1 MSQRPNRRI
10 DKATRLWQGRR
21 ASIALIAA
29 LYCLA
34 SVATA
39 VAQDE
44 GARFLDDVEVIDV
57 PPLAED
63 DESPFINDV
72 EVVDF
77 PHEEPPL
84 RWKLLEAM
92 PRVLSWPDE
101 PLGNFFGHILHME
114 HDHVESELDEYAI
127 GLQQIPER
135 PPLLVEWNELFLG
148 PGWLEQG
155 IETPTGA
162 IWRPAFWMF
171 GEFRTALQHFDRG
184 DPATEWANRL
194 DLFGQLNLSGTERV
208 LIGMRPLDEERGG
221 ARNFS
226 GYELHD
232 GNWIDGWNSH
242 FQTLF
247 FEGDFGEIFPR
258 LDPYDSRMLD
268 YGFSVG
274 RMPLLA
280 QQGLLI
286 NEDMID
292 AVTMTRNTLNGH
304 GNLNLRTTGVYSWRG
319 VNRNSPVGRPND
331 FDPGSKMVAILT
343 ESDFAVRTVNLDA
356 TYVYGDPAFGN
367 LFAVGASSIRRH
379 HGYHNTY
386 NTSLH
391 LLASIPEDGRTDFA
405 DQGELLFAQT
415 SWTPHHTE
423 DLIYLNSF
431 WAIDQFTSPARG
443 PAMGNALGQTGLL
456 FGGVALGQ
464 YNAPIAVR
472 TDNVAGASL
481 GYQMFF
487 DHTRQQVIWE
497 VGGYKETKGASRGAI
512 GSALRY
518 QKAIG
523 QHSILVMDGF
533 VSKHETR
540 RASQGARIEW
550 RIKF

>member
-171 GEFRTALQHFDRG
+171 GEFRTALQHFD
-184 DPATEWANRL
+184 
-194 DLFGQLNLSGTERV
+194 

-232 GNWIDGWNSH
+232 GDWIDGWNSH